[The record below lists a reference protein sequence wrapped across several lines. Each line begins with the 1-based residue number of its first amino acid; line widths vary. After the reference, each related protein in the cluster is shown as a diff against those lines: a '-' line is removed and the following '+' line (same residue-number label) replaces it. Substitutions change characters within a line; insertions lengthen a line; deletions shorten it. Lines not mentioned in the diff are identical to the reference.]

1 MTTETVDG
9 RGRGRWGAWIGGGF
23 TALVGLLLVLG
34 GIKLAALGGS
44 LYYAIA
50 GAGVLL
56 AGVLVV
62 MRRPAGALVY
72 GLVLLGTVAWA
83 LWEAGFSFWPL
94 LPRLFAPAV
103 LGVIVF
109 LAVMGQAGVRKG
121 WSLGATALGVVLSLG
136 LLAAAIPAT
145 YRQGQASIAPPMI
158 TQGAPAT
165 DTDWRYYGRD
175 AGGQRYAPFDQINT
189 ETVGKLKVAWQV
201 HTGVKPLKGSEDQDT
216 PLQVGDTLYLCTPTN
231 VVIAVDADTGQEKWR
246 HDPHVKPHFWNRCR
260 GVGYYETAAA
270 KGVVQ
275 ATATAQPCDR
285 RILSTTID
293 ARLFALDAATGL
305 PCAGFGNGGVV
316 DLKQG
321 MGPVKPGFYFQSS
334 TPTVA
339 RDRVIIGGWVADNQE
354 LGEPSGVVRAFSAET
369 GQLVWAWDLGNPA
382 ITAAPPP
389 GQTYT
394 RGTPNVW
401 STPAFD
407 EAMGLVFL
415 PTGNATPDY
424 WGSHRS
430 KESEAYSSSVVAV
443 DIETGRERWHFQTTH
458 HDLWDYD
465 VPSQPMLLD
474 MPTAQGPK
482 PAVVQLTK
490 RGQIFVL
497 DRATGQPLAT
507 VEEKPAPQQAAK
519 GEWTSATQPYS
530 TGMPTVGAYRLAERM
545 MWGATPLDQLVCRIS
560 FKSMRYDGDFTP
572 PGLDGKPAL
581 QFPGNGGGM
590 NWGSGAYDARRGL
603 LITTDIRNPQ
613 GVVLKPW
620 KNPVGGMAPDR
631 PAQSQGAVLYK
642 AKNDWLIGPLFI
654 PCLQPPNGVMTA
666 IDLSTRKVV
675 WQVPVGTARNSGP
688 FGLGSRLPIPLGTF
702 GLGGPVAT
710 AGGLVFHAST
720 TDPYLRA
727 YDAGTGRKVW
737 EARLP
742 VGVGGTPMT
751 YVSPKSGRQYVV
763 VSAGGARLGQG
774 KGDYVIAFA
783 LPN

>member
-1 MTTETVDG
+1 MSETADG
-9 RGRGRWGAWIGGGF
+9 RVGGRWGAWLGGGF
-23 TALVGLLLVLG
+23 VARVGVLLVAG
-34 GIKLAALGGS
+34 GVKLAALGGS

-56 AGVLVV
+56 TGVLLA
-62 MRRPAGALVY
+62 MRRPAAALVY
-72 GLVLLGTVAWA
+72 GLVLFGTIGWA
-83 LWEAGFSFWPL
+83 LWEAGFSLWPV

-103 LGVIVF
+103 LGF
-109 LAVMGQAGVRKG
+109 LVLLVAMGQRGERKG
-121 WSLGATALGVVLSLG
+121 LALGATGLGVLVSLG
-136 LLAAAIPAT
+136 ILGAAIPAT
-145 YRQGQASIAPPMI
+145 YTQGQAPVARPMI
-158 TQGAPAT
+158 TQAGPAT

-175 AGGQRYAPFDQINT
+175 GGGQRYAPFAQITPEN
-189 ETVGKLKVAWQV
+189 VGKLKVAWSF
-201 HTGVKPLKGSEDQDT
+201 HTGVKPLKGSEDQNT
-216 PLQVGDTLYLCTPTN
+216 PLQVGDTVYLCTPTN
-231 VVIAVDADTGQEKWR
+231 VVIAVDADTGQERWR

-260 GVGYYETAAA
+260 GAGYYERAATAGAA
-270 KGVVQ
+270 Q

-285 RILSTTID
+285 RILSSTID

-305 PCAGFGNGGVV
+305 PCPGFGNGGMV

-339 RDRVIIGGWVADNQE
+339 RDRVVIGGWVADNQE

-382 ITAAPPP
+382 ITAAPPQ

-401 STPAFD
+401 STPAID
-407 EAMGLVFL
+407 EATGLVFL

-430 KESEAYSSSVVAV
+430 KESEAYASSVVAL

-465 VPSQPMLLD
+465 VPSQPMLVD
-474 MPTAQGPK
+474 FPTAQGAK

-490 RGQIFVL
+490 RGQVFVL
-497 DRATGQPLAT
+497 DRATGQPLAA
-507 VEEKPAPQQAAK
+507 VEEKPVPQQAAQ

-530 TGMPTVGAYRLAERM
+530 TGMPTVGAFRLAERM
-545 MWGATPLDQLVCRIS
+545 MWGATPLDQLACRVK

-590 NWGSGAYDARRGL
+590 NWGSGAYDARHGL

-613 GVVLKPW
+613 GVSLKPW
-620 KNPVGGMAPDR
+620 KNPVGGLAPDR
-631 PAQSQGAVLYK
+631 PAQSAGAVLYK

-675 WQVPVGTARNSGP
+675 WQVPLGTARNSGP

-710 AGGLVFHAST
+710 AGGLTFHAST

-727 YDAGTGRKVW
+727 YDSGTGAKVW

-742 VGVGGTPMT
+742 VGAGGTPMT
-751 YVSPKSGRQYVV
+751 YVSPKTGKQYVV
-763 VSAGGARLGQG
+763 VSAGGARLGKG
-774 KGDYVIAFA
+774 KGDDVIAFA